1 MGRDRSH
8 PIDPRTA
15 EGLLR
20 DGAAGHPL
28 LNQVLAAAAAPPS
41 EAELRGEQA
50 AVHAFRRAR
59 PAEPATARPR
69 SARAVWAR
77 LVTVKVAALALAI
90 AAAGVA
96 VAAGTGVLPNP
107 LRAPIASP
115 ASPTASSGPSAAPA
129 PGRRPTPS
137 ATPAPPTTA
146 ELFGLC
152 QAYLAHVAAKPGT
165 PWPNPGLAVLTQAAG
180 GAELI
185 TAFCVAL
192 DQPGPTTAP
201 TKDPGNPAGHPTG
214 PPSPHPGNPS
224 HGPTARP
231 GH

>member
-20 DGAAGHPL
+20 DGADGHPRL
-28 LNQVLAAAAAPPS
+28 SQVLAAAAAPPS
-41 EAELRGEQA
+41 EAELRGEQD
-50 AVHAFRRAR
+50 AVYAFRRAR
-59 PAEPATARPR
+59 LAEPATARHR

-115 ASPTASSGPSAAPA
+115 ASTTTSSGPSPATGRRPRPSATTAPA
-129 PGRRPTPS
+129 P
-137 ATPAPPTTA
+137 TA
-146 ELFGLC
+146 ELVGLC
-152 QAYLAHVAAKPGT
+152 RAYQAHVAAKPAT
-165 PWPNPGLAVLTQAAG
+165 PWPNPGLAALIQAAG
-180 GAELI
+180 GAEHI
-185 TAFCVAL
+185 ADFCAAL
-192 DQPGPTTAP
+192 GEPGPTAAP
-201 TKDPGNPAGHPTG
+201 TKEPGKPADHPTG

-224 HGPTARP
+224 PGPTARP